1 MGRYRAQDLTAPPNL
16 VSLARVPLAAI
27 FPFVI
32 DRPVVALGVLAL
44 AGLSDLIDGWL
55 ARTFDRVT
63 PLGIVL
69 DPITDKLFVLVV
81 VVTLVIDVRLPFPHV
96 LLLATRELGELP
108 LVIWWLLSHQRRR
121 AKSENPMANLPGKLV
136 TVLQFATVAAA
147 LFSSPHV
154 TILLVITAIAG
165 AIAALVYA
173 KRELDSHS
181 PRPRER

>member
-32 DRPVVALGVLAL
+32 DRPAVALGVLAL
-44 AGLSDLIDGWL
+44 AGLSDVIDGWL
-55 ARTFDRVT
+55 ARTYNRVT

-69 DPITDKLFVLVV
+69 DPITDKLFVSVV
-81 VVTLVIDVRLPFPHV
+81 VVALVISGRLPFPHV
-96 LLLATRELGELP
+96 LLLATREVGELP
-108 LVIWWLLSHQRRR
+108 LVTWWLISRHRRR

-147 LFSSPHV
+147 LFASPLV

-165 AIAALVYA
+165 VVAALVYA
-173 KRELDSHS
+173 LRELASHS
-181 PRPRER
+181 PPARQR